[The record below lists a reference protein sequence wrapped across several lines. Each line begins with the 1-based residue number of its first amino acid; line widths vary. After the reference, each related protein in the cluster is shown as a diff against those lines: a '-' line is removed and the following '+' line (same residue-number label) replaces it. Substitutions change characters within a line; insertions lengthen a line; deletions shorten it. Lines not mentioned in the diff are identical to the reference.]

1 MQENEK
7 RLVTQLTFA
16 NAVELAA
23 VTLGE
28 VMGEDIANRLDGQL
42 LDGELLRDVL
52 AAQLQKNFSRYMG
65 DVK

>member
-23 VTLGE
+23 SALGE

-52 AAQLQKNFSRYMG
+52 AAQLQKNFSHYMG